1 MNDPEQAH
9 PEPSERGRYAVYEM
23 GDGGLLIARTSDIC
37 DRCRDCGCGTQR
49 DPLGPI
55 PGSVIEMAKMA
66 AQGKIKLPNMKQL
79 KQLAGGRGPGN
90 GRR

>member
-1 MNDPEQAH
+1 MSEETIQ
-9 PEPSERGRYAVYEM
+9 PEPSERGRYAVYDM
-23 GDGGLLIARTSDIC
+23 ADGGLLIARVSGIC
-37 DRCRDCGCGTQR
+37 ERCRDCGCGDQR

-79 KQLAGGRGPGN
+79 KQLAGSRGPGN